1 MTSARRGAFTLI
13 ELLVVI
19 AIIAIL
25 IGLLLPAVQKVREAA
40 ARMQCTNNLKQLA
53 LACHNFESTYAYF
66 PAGLPTCVDR
76 QTQFPCPDGPF
87 AGRVQSRN
95 LPIWWVSGTQGPR
108 SVLGVPSGVAEAE
121 CYGMGWTMQL
131 HAYIEQ
137 GALDNLM
144 RLSLANDQEDYAQAN
159 PPDNLDGGR
168 PQYGNQGTTITKLW
182 RCPSAGTTDIIFS
195 SFSLE
200 GLRKGNYAANFGAG
214 YFRDAAPGSPLVGAF
229 GIVRINKYPAEG
241 RFGQG
246 TRMAEFSD
254 GTSNTTLIS
263 EVLATNTSGDWRGVW
278 ILPGI
283 GANTFT
289 AFTAPNAPEPD
300 VIPACAPE
308 PTLPCTQLRADEPT
322 GGLTYAAARSR
333 HTGGV
338 NAAMA
343 DGSVRFVTNNINL
356 ATWRAMATRMNG
368 EVVQG
373 N

>member
-1 MTSARRGAFTLI
+1 
-13 ELLVVI
+13 
-19 AIIAIL
+19 
-25 IGLLLPAVQKVREAA
+25 
-40 ARMQCTNNLKQLA
+40 
-53 LACHNFESTYAYF
+53 
-66 PAGLPTCVDR
+66 
-76 QTQFPCPDGPF
+76 
-87 AGRVQSRN
+87 VQSQN

-121 CYGMGWTMQL
+121 CYGMAWTMQL

-168 PQYGNQGTTITKLW
+168 TNYGSQGSTITKLW
-182 RCPSAGTTDIIFS
+182 RCPSAGTTDIIYS
-195 SFSLE
+195 SFSVE
-200 GLRKGNYAANFGAG
+200 GVRKGNYAANFGAG
-214 YFRDAAPGSPLVGAF
+214 YFQDAAPSSNLVGAF
-229 GIVRINKYPAEG
+229 GIVSINKYPSQA

-246 TRMAEFSD
+246 TRIAEFLD

-289 AFTAPNAPEPD
+289 AFTGPNAADPD
-300 VIPACAPE
+300 VIPACSPE
-308 PTLPCTQLRADEPT
+308 PTIPCTQLRAGPPT
-322 GGLTYAAARSR
+322 GGQTFAAARSR

-338 NAAMA
+338 NASMG
-343 DGSVRFVTNNINL
+343 DGSVRFVANGINL
-356 ATWRAMATRMNG
+356 VTWRAMATRAGG